1 MIMLILLSITSLLF
15 AKDTCKVQTD
25 CPANNICFQ
34 LNNLKTK
41 ESTTMCK
48 ETKKCSKDTDCGE
61 KQTCTAANICL
72 EKSVK
77 VVDSNHLLEVAKDKY
92 STQVCSSDA
101 ECPGSASPDRTKC
114 RVKEGKTKGICIKGD
129 STNAF
134 GPVLLE
140 KQ

>member
-1 MIMLILLSITSLLF
+1 MLILLSITSLLF
-15 AKDTCKVQTD
+15 AKDTCKIQTD

-34 LNNLKTK
+34 LNNPEKK

-77 VVDSNHLLEVAKDKY
+77 VGDLNHLFDVTQFLE
-92 STQVCSSDA
+92 
-101 ECPGSASPDRTKC
+101 GHTKC
-114 RVKEGKTKGICIKGD
+114 PPACPEGYRCNNAGFCSKKKSKSTK
-129 STNAF
+129 NVLE
-134 GPVLLE
+134 PVIIE
-140 KQ
+140 K

>member
-1 MIMLILLSITSLLF
+1 MLILLSITSLLF

-34 LNNLKTK
+34 LNNSKTK

-77 VVDSNHLLEVAKDKY
+77 VGDSNHLLDVTQFLEAHTTCKSDSECLADQKCKAGICLNKNPI
-92 STQVCSSDA
+92 STQNVL
-101 ECPGSASPDRTKC
+101 E
-114 RVKEGKTKGICIKGD
+114 
-129 STNAF
+129 
-134 GPVLLE
+134 PVILS
-140 KQ
+140 K

>member
-1 MIMLILLSITSLLF
+1 MLILLSITSLLF

-34 LNNLKTK
+34 LNNSKTK

-48 ETKKCSKDTDCGE
+48 EIKKCSKDADCGE

-72 EKSVK
+72 EKNVK
-77 VVDSNHLLEVAKDKY
+77 VIDSNHLLEVAKEKKY
-92 STQVCSSDA
+92 RTQICSSDA
-101 ECPGSASPDRTKC
+101 QCPGTASPDRTKC
-114 RVKEGKTKGICIKGD
+114 RIKEGKKDGICIQGE

-134 GPVLLE
+134 GPVRLE